1 MRQAALPPSPP
12 PPLSS
17 KSSHSRQVFP
27 FLPGGLRRQTKHCL
41 SQGGEEG
48 TTGFTS
54 SSTLP
59 PVRLP
64 WRAFSAGFGFT
75 GASKEITNPLERS
88 SSDLLILSVVMLFRV
103 SRQER
108 LSSGAGWALS
118 GISVGEPGWSTGGE
132 ADWRLWR
139 DCSAAELALAGPV
152 ISRLTGVLLRRLGL
166 GVLSLGWA
174 SALLL
179 RKLEDKL
186 CLTGVLGGE
195 AEADW
200 C

>member
-1 MRQAALPPSPP
+1 MRQAALASSPP

-17 KSSHSRQVFP
+17 RSSHSRQVFP

-41 SQGGEEG
+41 SQGGEEA
-48 TTGFTS
+48 TTGLTS
-54 SSTLP
+54 STFP

-64 WRAFSAGFGFT
+64 CRAFSAGFGFT

-103 SRQER
+103 SRQDR

-118 GISVGEPGWSTGGE
+118 GISVGSPGWSSGGE

-139 DCSAAELALAGPV
+139 DCSAGPV
-152 ISRLTGVLLRRLGL
+152 ISRLTGVLLWRLGL
-166 GVLSLGWA
+166 GVLSL
-174 SALLL
+174 
-179 RKLEDKL
+179 D
-186 CLTGVLGGE
+186 
-195 AEADW
+195 
-200 C
+200 